1 VSDYKRWKCH
11 HFSMALSREKIPTLL
26 RRVAAQIEKIK
37 PEVVLDI
44 VLKTDYTDMI
54 ATVYYS
60 LPKRTHISATAKA
73 DRKVTRRKVA
83 PR

>member
-1 VSDYKRWKCH
+1 VSDYKKWKCH
-11 HFSMALSREKIPTLL
+11 HFSMALSQEKLPTLL
-26 RRVAAQIEKIK
+26 RRVATQIEKIK

-60 LPKRTHISATAKA
+60 LPEPTSIPATSRAG
-73 DRKVTRRKVA
+73 RKVTLRKVA